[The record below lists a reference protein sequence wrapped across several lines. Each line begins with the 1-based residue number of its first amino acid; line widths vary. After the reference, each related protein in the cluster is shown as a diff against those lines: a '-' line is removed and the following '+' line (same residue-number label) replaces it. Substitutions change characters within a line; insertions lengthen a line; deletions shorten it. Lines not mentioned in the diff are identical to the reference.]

1 MKKIALICSIIASTT
16 VFVGCGAKENQK
28 VDNTSKAPVVE
39 SNAEKDNSTTNS
51 NDVTSNEDEEKK
63 SEGETESKD
72 SVSNKETES
81 SNSNKPSSNASSSNA
96 SSSNNGKKEEVKVEE
111 AILYYYDAEADKM
124 KSEVIKEEKVDE
136 NLILEK
142 LKSKAMLTKDVAIN
156 KIDKKD
162 KVAIIDFNS
171 AFINRNLGSGVEAN
185 VLESIAKTFIS
196 GLKLEKLKITVD
208 GKNYE
213 SGHIQLEDNY
223 YFTK

>member
-16 VFVGCGAKENQK
+16 VFVGCGAKDNQK

-63 SEGETESKD
+63 SDGETESKD
-72 SVSNKETES
+72 SVSNKEIES
-81 SNSNKPSSNASSSNA
+81 SNSNKPSSNASSSN
-96 SSSNNGKKEEVKVEE
+96 NGKKEEVKAEE
-111 AILYYYDAEADKM
+111 SILYYYDAEADKM

>member
-1 MKKIALICSIIASTT
+1 M
-16 VFVGCGAKENQK
+16 F
-28 VDNTSKAPVVE
+28 
-39 SNAEKDNSTTNS
+39 
-51 NDVTSNEDEEKK
+51 
-63 SEGETESKD
+63 
-72 SVSNKETES
+72 
-81 SNSNKPSSNASSSNA
+81 
-96 SSSNNGKKEEVKVEE
+96 
-111 AILYYYDAEADKM
+111 
-124 KSEVIKEEKVDE
+124 
-136 NLILEK
+136 
-142 LKSKAMLTKDVAIN
+142 AIN

>member
-81 SNSNKPSSNASSSNA
+81 SNSNKPSSNASSSN
-96 SSSNNGKKEEVKVEE
+96 NGKKEEVKAEE

-142 LKSKAMLTKDVAIN
+142 LKGKAMLTKDVAIN

>member
-16 VFVGCGAKENQK
+16 VFVGCGAKDNQK

-81 SNSNKPSSNASSSNA
+81 SNSNKPSSNASSSN
-96 SSSNNGKKEEVKVEE
+96 NGKKEEVKAEE
-111 AILYYYDAEADKM
+111 VILYYYDAEADKM